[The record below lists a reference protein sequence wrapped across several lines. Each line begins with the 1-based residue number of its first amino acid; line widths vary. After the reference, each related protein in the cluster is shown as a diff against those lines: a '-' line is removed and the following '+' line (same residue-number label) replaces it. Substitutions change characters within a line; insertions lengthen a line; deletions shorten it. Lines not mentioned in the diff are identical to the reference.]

1 MEHTQSQDSVD
12 QALEPLC
19 PSSAEQTLDQ
29 QRRIAYLQAM
39 GIPVWLSR
47 SSNHTMPPM
56 AAATST
62 KSVDVAQAQTS
73 RTQHSTIEI
82 VADLAANLAAK
93 PTPLAKQAPSHPSA
107 VQVAQTTIVDQPTKL
122 KQADDLPL
130 SHTAT
135 WESLAQQVTRC
146 QRCEIHRY
154 RTQTVFG
161 VGNRQA
167 DWMII
172 GEAPGADEDRQGEP
186 FVGRAGQLLT
196 NILAAIN
203 LPREQ
208 VYIANVLKCR
218 PPNNRDPHKK
228 EIQHCEGYLKRQ
240 IELVQ
245 PKVILVVGRIA
256 AQTLLQTSLPVGKM
270 RGKIHRLP
278 ESQIP
283 LVVTYHPAYL
293 LRQPVEKRKVWDDL
307 RRAREVYDPLNLNSN
322 PSSNPMVHQPT
333 LTHVDNDGGADDY

>member
-1 MEHTQSQDSVD
+1 MS
-12 QALEPLC
+12 
-19 PSSAEQTLDQ
+19 LDQ
-29 QRRIAYLQAM
+29 QQRIAYLQAM

-47 SSNHTMPPM
+47 QN
-56 AAATST
+56 TST
-62 KSVDVAQAQTS
+62 PTTSEAKIAETSQSTVAEPTPHFNVASKIVDSEQKSAKSVTAKSSTKTHSDAVDNTDVS
-73 RTQHSTIEI
+73 
-82 VADLAANLAAK
+82 N
-93 PTPLAKQAPSHPSA
+93 
-107 VQVAQTTIVDQPTKL
+107 
-122 KQADDLPL
+122 
-130 SHTAT
+130 AT
-135 WESLAQQVTRC
+135 WESLENCVTNC

-161 VGNRQA
+161 VGHHQA

-228 EIQHCEGYLKRQ
+228 EIQHCQGYLKRQ

-256 AQTLLQTSLPVGKM
+256 AHTLLQTQLPVGRM
-270 RGKIHRLP
+270 RGKIHHLP
-278 ESQIP
+278 ELQIP

-293 LRQPVEKRKVWDDL
+293 LRQPVEKRKVWEDL
-307 RRAREVYDPLNLNSN
+307 KRAREVYDPLTQT
-322 PSSNPMVHQPT
+322 QP
-333 LTHVDNDGGADDY
+333 VADEDV